1 MPRTVC
7 FSQWKVRASSSKVAP
22 FFRLSIAI
30 TWAILLPSRG
40 PPPSFALAVFLA
52 LGAFL
57 AGVAFLVAL
66 PLAGP
71 PLAGRARVVAFFS
84 GLRLRGLFR
93 LRLLGFAQ
101 TLDALP
107 DAGDS
112 SLGALKTLHGR
123 DASQAVKNRDQSL
136 RRPRFGQFHQ
146 FLLAAEAVEGR
157 CGCGGGLFLARK
169 RNYFVRFVDS
179 ESRHNRCPFCHAL
192 RGHHMNPSEALES
205 KGLSGINRPW
215 GRTGDVPD
223 ADVSKCQEMSQ
234 N

>member
-66 PLAGP
+66 PLAGA
-71 PLAGRARVVAFFS
+71 PLAGCARLVPFFS
-84 GLRLRGLFR
+84 AFGFAACSACGCSGSP
-93 LRLLGFAQ
+93 RLLMLSQMRA
-101 TLDALP
+101 TAALVLLKLSTGVTP
-107 DAGDS
+107 VRLLKIETSRSAGHALAS
-112 SLGALKTLHGR
+112 STSSFWLLKLSKGVAVAAA
-123 DASQAVKNRDQSL
+123 ASSWLENATISFVSL
-136 RRPRFGQFHQ
+136 I
-146 FLLAAEAVEGR
+146 V
-157 CGCGGGLFLARK
+157 
-169 RNYFVRFVDS
+169 
-179 ESRHNRCPFCHAL
+179 SRHNRCPFCHAL

-205 KGLSGINRPW
+205 KGLSEINRPW

-223 ADVSKCQEMSQ
+223 ADVSKCQKMSQ

>member
-66 PLAGP
+66 PLADC
-71 PLAGRARVVAFFS
+71 ARLVPFFPAFGFAACSACGCS
-84 GLRLRGLFR
+84 GSP
-93 LRLLGFAQ
+93 RLLI
-101 TLDALP
+101 DALP

-205 KGLSGINRPW
+205 KGLSEINRPW